1 MPLYPNYFLIIKI
14 VYSLCVCVWNLQSDV
29 YFTLKL
35 HLSLHWLHVKGSVAT
50 WGSGMVLE
58 STALD
63 HQAQTFQSRELIIAM
78 RAKVYWALAEYQ
90 GPW

>member
-1 MPLYPNYFLIIKI
+1 MPLHLNYFLIIKI
-14 VYSLCVCVWNLQSDV
+14 VYSVCVCVCVWNLQSDV
-29 YFTLKL
+29 YFTLKP

-63 HQAQTFQSRELIIAM
+63 RQAQT
-78 RAKVYWALAEYQ
+78 
-90 GPW
+90 